1 MATER
6 KMYIGALIRQARKNK
21 GITSVQLAS
30 MLEPPRKPQTV
41 TAWERGVSSP
51 DAESISQISR
61 ILGIDARSFYGQCD
75 EDGYQVIS
83 LQDPIRKDM
92 EAFEDCY
99 TRMTDT
105 QRKAVLAVASAMVD
119 C

>member
-1 MATER
+1 MAKER
-6 KMYIGALIRQARKNK
+6 KLYIGALIRQARKKK

-41 TAWERGVSSP
+41 TAWERGISSP

-61 ILGIDARSFYGQCD
+61 ILEIDARSFYGQC
-75 EDGYQVIS
+75 EEAGYMV
-83 LQDPIRKDM
+83 LCPDDPMRKDM
-92 EAFEDCY
+92 QTLENCY